1 MQAIEFET
9 YSEDGIIKI
18 PENYQDWYGNNVKVI
33 LLRQEPSATKA
44 YTKGSRPIG
53 LAQDKFQVSPLFFDE
68 LPEEVLAAF
77 EGQSE

>member
-9 YSEDGIIKI
+9 YSKDGVIKI
-18 PENYQDWYGNNVKVI
+18 PESYQDWYGNNVKVI
-33 LLRQEPSATKA
+33 LLRQEPSATK
-44 YTKGSRPIG
+44 TDSKGSRPIG

-68 LPEEVLAAF
+68 LPEELLAAF